1 MAWELLY
8 CTRVL
13 LYASVYNMYYY
24 AKEKGEGEGEKKDEQ
39 REKKLQNDQ
48 HNQSTTGRTV
58 RVLQIKSKTK
68 QQKRCKSDRAENSN
82 N

>member
-24 AKEKGEGEGEKKDEQ
+24 AKEKGGREKDNGDEQ
-39 REKKLQNDQ
+39 QENKLQMINTIKAR
-48 HNQSTTGRTV
+48 STGRTV
-58 RVLQIKSKTK
+58 RVLQIKSKKT
-68 QQKRCKSDRAENSN
+68 
-82 N
+82 

>member
-24 AKEKGEGEGEKKDEQ
+24 AKEKGEEEREKKDEQ
-39 REKKLQNDQ
+39 REKKLQMIN
-48 HNQSTTGRTV
+48 T
-58 RVLQIKSKTK
+58 IKARRDV
-68 QQKRCKSDRAENSN
+68 QYEYYR
-82 N
+82 